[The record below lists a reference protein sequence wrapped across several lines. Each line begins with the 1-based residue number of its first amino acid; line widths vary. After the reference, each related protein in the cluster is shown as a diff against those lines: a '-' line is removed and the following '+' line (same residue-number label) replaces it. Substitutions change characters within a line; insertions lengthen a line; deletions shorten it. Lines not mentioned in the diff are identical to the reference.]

1 MYLKSIEINGFKS
14 FANRLVF
21 QFEHGFTGIVGP
33 NGSGKSNVADA
44 VRWVLGEQ
52 SAKQLRGTK
61 MEDVIFAG
69 TENRKPLGF
78 AYVALTMDNS
88 DHSLPVEYDEV
99 IVARRVYRSGE
110 SEYLLNGSPCRLK
123 DIQSMFFDTG
133 VGKEGYSI
141 IGQGQIDKIL
151 SGKPEERR
159 ELFDEAAGIVKY
171 KKNKAA
177 TEKALEQERDN
188 LARVNDIIVELERQ
202 VGPLQKQSE
211 VAKQYLQYKDELKA
225 LDVNVFLLESDEI
238 SQRIKDVEE
247 KSDIVAG
254 DMDETAKQLE
264 YTKKEYDILEQKKE
278 QYTVTIEQKKAE
290 VSELKLSVQKS
301 QGDINVFNEQINTAK
316 MNDAHITNRLTQ
328 IEEALIEKGKEKD
341 ALYEK
346 KSVFDEQL
354 DEIDERQ
361 TTAEEAMEETKDTIA
376 KLSQRIETYKSDIV
390 AFVSETAEL
399 KAKVGRYDAMLENVN
414 LRKVELNQ
422 RMLKYRSE
430 EQEQIHTKEEWEDTR
445 QQCAKDVEQL
455 LADMD
460 KNEQILKELSEKHNL
475 NKSKLAQ
482 AEQEYH
488 RSRSKLETLKNM
500 AERYDGYGSSI
511 KRVMEEKKNNPRI
524 LGVVAD
530 IINVKKDYETA
541 VETAL
546 GGSIQNIVTEDEQTA
561 KILIDILKKERA
573 GRATFLPLTS
583 ISPKGGFHHPEALNE
598 PGVIGLANT
607 LVDVDAKYKK
617 LMEHLLGRIVVVEH
631 IDYAIS
637 LAGKYHQS
645 LRIVTVEGESIN
657 PGGAMSGGAYRNSSN
672 LLGRR
677 REMEE
682 LDARSKNCQAMAEAA
697 RKKDVE
703 ISNARK
709 EHKELAEQFNQR
721 LQEYKIQDN
730 TLKLNIQQ
738 AEERLE
744 DLKKSIETVTKENQ
758 ELTAQVVTI
767 TESKE
772 KLFAGNVKQEEAK
785 NAREEAIKQLEDE
798 IAKLTEQETQQ
809 QAKVNE
815 MMMEFQSVEQ
825 QGAFLM
831 ENIKRIKGEEAIL
844 NREKEELIEKTG
856 FAYEEIEMIT
866 HKIAECNQNIEACE
880 KKRKQVEQELN
891 ALLNEQ
897 EEVNLN
903 HKDFFSKHQE
913 LTTRQAELDKEQYRL
928 ETHKEKLNE
937 QLTNLNE
944 YMWSEYELTY
954 YNAMELRIESLS
966 NLPELK
972 KQSGSLKRKIKD
984 LGDVNV
990 NSIEEYKEVSQR
1002 YEFLS
1007 GQKNDIVTSE
1017 QNLLGILSEL
1027 DTNMR
1032 KQFSEK
1038 FAEIQQ
1044 MFAVV
1049 FREMFG
1055 GGKASLI
1062 LNEEEDILTAG
1073 IQINAQPPGKKL
1085 QNMMQLSGGEKALTA
1100 IALLFAIQNLKPS
1113 PFCLLDEIEAALDDS
1128 NVDRFAKYIHKLT
1141 AHTQFI
1147 VITHRRGTMTAADV
1161 LYGITMQE
1169 KGVSTMVSVN
1179 LIEDQLEEPGKAKI

>member
-14 FANRLVF
+14 FANRMIF
-21 QFEHGFTGIVGP
+21 EFEHGFTGIVGP
-33 NGSGKSNVADA
+33 NGSGKSNVGDA

-52 SAKQLRGTK
+52 SAKQLRGNK

-88 DHSLPVEYDEV
+88 DHSLPVDYDEV

-141 IGQGQIDKIL
+141 IGQGQIDRIL

-177 TEKALEQERDN
+177 TEKALAQERDN
-188 LARVNDIIVELERQ
+188 LDRVNDIITELERQ
-202 VGPLQKQSE
+202 VGPLKEQSE
-211 VAKQYLQYKDELKA
+211 VAKQYLSFKEELKS

-238 SQRIKDVEE
+238 KDKQKEVDE
-247 KSDIVAG
+247 KTEIVAG
-254 DMDETAKQLE
+254 DIEDTARKLE
-264 YTKKEYDILEQKKE
+264 ETKKEYDVLEQKKE
-278 QYTVTIEQKKAE
+278 QFTIAIEQKKNAI
-290 VSELKLSVQKS
+290 SELKLQVQKS
-301 QGDINVFNEQINTAK
+301 QGDINVFQEQINTAK
-316 MNDAHITNRLTQ
+316 VNDQHITNRLTQ
-328 IEEALIEKGKEKD
+328 IEEALIEKRNEKD
-341 ALYEK
+341 QLAEQR
-346 KSVFDEQL
+346 VAFDEQL
-354 DEIDERQ
+354 DAIDTEQ
-361 TTAEEAMEETKDTIA
+361 TVYEEELEKVQETEQE
-376 KLSQRIETYKSDIV
+376 LSDRIEKYKSDIV
-390 AFVSETAEL
+390 SFVNETAEL

-430 EQEQIHTKEEWEDTR
+430 EQDAAKTKAECEDKR
-445 QQCAKDVEQL
+445 AQYGAEVDALMSDVE
-455 LADMD
+455 
-460 KNEQILKELSEKHNL
+460 KNEQILQNLSDKNNV
-475 NKSKLAQ
+475 NKSRLQQ

-488 RSRSKLETLKNM
+488 RSRSKLETLRNM

-511 KRVMEEKKNNPRI
+511 KRVMEEKKKNAGI
-524 LGVVAD
+524 HGVVAD
-530 IINVKKDYETA
+530 IITVKKDYETA

-546 GGSIQNIVTEDEQTA
+546 GGSIQNIVTDNEQTA
-561 KILIDILKKERA
+561 KELISILKKERA
-573 GRATFLPLTS
+573 GRATFLPISS
-583 ISPKGGFHHPEALNE
+583 IQPRGGFNQPQALSE
-598 PGVIGLANT
+598 PGVVGLANT
-607 LVDVDAKYKK
+607 LVTVDAQYDK
-617 LMEHLLGRIVVVEH
+617 LMEHLLGRIVVCDT
-631 IDYAIS
+631 IDHAIALS
-637 LAGKYHQS
+637 RKYHQS

-657 PGGAMSGGAYRNSSN
+657 PGGAMSGGAYRNNSN

-682 LDARSKNCQAMAEAA
+682 LEQRAQECQEMVEAA
-697 RKKDVE
+697 KKKDVE
-703 ISNARK
+703 IANARK
-709 EHKELAEQFNQR
+709 EHRELADQYTQK
-721 LQEYKIQDN
+721 LQQYKIEDN
-730 TLKLNIQQ
+730 TLKLNIEQ
-738 AEERLE
+738 AEARIE
-744 DLKKSIETVTKENQ
+744 DLAKSIETVNKENV
-758 ELTAQVVTI
+758 ELEEQVKTI

-785 NAREEAIKQLEDE
+785 NAREEAIAQLEAE
-798 IAKLTEQETQQ
+798 IAKLGEKEQELQNKINEYMMKF
-809 QAKVNE
+809 QA
-815 MMMEFQSVEQ
+815 VEQ

-831 ENIKRIKGEEAIL
+831 ENIKRIKNEEAVL
-844 NREKEELIEKTG
+844 EKEKEELIEQTG
-856 FAYEEIEMIT
+856 FAYEEIENIT
-866 HKIAECNQNIEACE
+866 HKIAECNRSIESCE
-880 KKRKQVEQELN
+880 NRIKEIQSELTG
-891 ALLNEQ
+891 LQKEQ
-897 EEVNLN
+897 EEVQAS
-903 HKDFFSKHQE
+903 HKEFFSKHQE
-913 LTTRQAELDKEQYRL
+913 LTTRQADLDKESYRL
-928 ETHKEKLNE
+928 ETQKEKLSE
-937 QLTNLNE
+937 QITTLNE
-944 YMWSEYELTY
+944 YMWAEYELDY
-954 YNAMELRIESLS
+954 YNAVDLRNEELT

-972 KQSGSLKRKIKD
+972 KESGSLKKKIKN

-990 NSIEEYKEVSQR
+990 NSIEEYKEVSER

-1007 GQKNDIVTSE
+1007 GQKNDIVASE
-1017 QNLLGILSEL
+1017 QNLLSILEEL

-1032 KQFSEK
+1032 QQFSEK
-1038 FAEIQQ
+1038 FKEIQD
-1044 MFAVV
+1044 MFAIV
-1049 FREMFG
+1049 FKEMFG

-1169 KGVSTMVSVN
+1169 KGVSTLVSVN
-1179 LIEDQLEEPGKAKI
+1179 LIEDQLADEEKKN

>member
-14 FANRLVF
+14 FANRIVF

-123 DIQSMFFDTG
+123 DVQSMFFDTG

-171 KKNKAA
+171 KKNKAT

-202 VGPLQKQSE
+202 VGPLKQQSE
-211 VAKQYLQYKDELKA
+211 VAKQYLQYKEELKT
-225 LDVNVFLLESDEI
+225 LDVNVFLLESDDVN
-238 SQRIKDVEE
+238 QRMKDVEE
-247 KSDIVAG
+247 KTDIVAG
-254 DMDETAKQLE
+254 DMEETRSQLE
-264 YTKKEYDILEQKKE
+264 YTKKEYDALERQKE
-278 QYTVTIEQKKAE
+278 QYATDIATKKSQI
-290 VSELKLSVQKS
+290 SELKLSIQKS

-316 MNDAHITNRLTQ
+316 MNDAHITSRLTQ
-328 IEEALIEKGKEKD
+328 IEETLIQKQTEKD

-346 KSVFDEQL
+346 KSGFDEQL
-354 DEIDERQ
+354 DTIDERQ
-361 TTAEEAMEETKDTIA
+361 TEAEEAVEETRNTIA
-376 KLSQRIETYKSDIV
+376 ELKERIETYKSDIV

-430 EQEQIHTKEEWEDTR
+430 EQDQKQFKEDCEAQCR
-445 QQCAKDVEQL
+445 QCGEEVEQL
-455 LADMD
+455 LSDMD
-460 KNEQILKELSEKHNL
+460 KNEQILKELSEKHNV

-511 KRVMEEKKNNPRI
+511 KRVMEEKKKMPGI

-530 IINVKKDYETA
+530 IITVKKDYETA

-546 GGSIQNIVTEDEQTA
+546 GGSIQNIVTEDDQTA
-561 KILIDILKKERA
+561 KQLISILKKERA

-583 ISPKGGFHHPEALNE
+583 ISPRGSFRTPEALKE

-607 LVDVDAKYKK
+607 LVETDAKYDK
-617 LMEHLLGRIVVVEH
+617 LMEHLLGRIVVVDQ
-631 IDYAIS
+631 IDHAIA
-637 LAGKYHQS
+637 LAKKYQQS
-645 LRIVTVEGESIN
+645 LRIVTIEGESIN

-682 LDARSKNCQAMAEAA
+682 LSERIQDCQKMAEAA
-697 RKKDVE
+697 RKKEVE
-703 ISNARK
+703 ISNARG
-709 EHKELAEQFNQR
+709 EHKEIAEQLNQR

-730 TLKLNIQQ
+730 TLKLNISQ
-738 AEERLE
+738 AEQRLD
-744 DLKKSIETVTKENQ
+744 DLQKSIETVLRENKEL
-758 ELTAQVVTI
+758 ETQVETI
-767 TESKE
+767 TQSKE

-785 NAREEAIKQLEDE
+785 NAREEAIRQLETE
-798 IAKLTEQETQQ
+798 IEKLTATEETQ

-815 MMMEFQSVEQ
+815 LLLEFQSVEQ

-831 ENIKRIKGEEAIL
+831 ENIKRIKAEEGVL
-844 NREKEELIEKTG
+844 NQEKEELIEKTG
-856 FAYEEIEMIT
+856 FAYEEIERIT
-866 HKIAECNQNIEACE
+866 HRIAECNRNIESCE
-880 KKRKQVEQELN
+880 SQQKQLET
-891 ALLNEQ
+891 ALQTMQKEQ
-897 EEVNLN
+897 EEVQQN
-903 HKDFFSKHQE
+903 HRDFFTKHQE

-928 ETHKEKLNE
+928 ETQKEKLSE
-937 QLTNLNE
+937 QLENLNE
-944 YMWSEYELTY
+944 YMWAEYELTY
-954 YNAMELRIESLS
+954 YNAMELRNSELT
-966 NLPELK
+966 NLPDLK

-990 NSIEEYKEVSQR
+990 NSIEEYKEVSGR
-1002 YEFLS
+1002 YEFLN
-1007 GQKNDIVTSE
+1007 GQRNDIVTSE
-1017 QNLLGILSEL
+1017 QNLLGILEEL

-1038 FAEIQQ
+1038 FAEIQD

-1049 FREMFG
+1049 FKEMFG

-1062 LNEEEDILTAG
+1062 LNEGEDILTAG

-1128 NVDRFAKYIHKLT
+1128 NVDRFARYIHKLT

-1169 KGVSTMVSVN
+1169 KGVSTLVSVN
-1179 LIEDQLEEPGKAKI
+1179 LIEEQLEEPAKA